1 MEIKQANLS
10 FHFSERLKSNFFLL
24 EGALDRLSGLK
35 GERLKGGREVLRGS
49 FAALRREVNFAKQ
62 YLPSAEMASV
72 ETKLTEAEG
81 LIELHVYEEARLK
94 LAEALSQ
101 VTTLSGRYM
110 SQLLEQ
116 GLV

>member
-1 MEIKQANLS
+1 MEIKQANLC
-10 FHFSERLKSNFFLL
+10 FHFSERLKSGFFLL
-24 EGALDRLSGLK
+24 EGALDKLSGLK
-35 GERLKGGREVLRGS
+35 GEGLEGGKEVVRGV
-49 FAALRREVNFAKQ
+49 FAALRGEVSFAKR

-72 ETKLTEAEG
+72 EARLTEAEG

-116 GLV
+116 GLI